1 MHARDVMTTEIV
13 SVSPENSVR
22 HAAEI
27 MLTHNVSGLPVIDG
41 RGVLMGIISEG
52 DLIRRTELG
61 SEAIVSLVNGAL
73 LAEERASAYIR
84 RSSWKVGDAM
94 SRNPIVIDEDTSLAR
109 VSRLMQEHG
118 IKRIPVARNGELVGI
133 VSRADLLKAIVMA
146 EVDHTATGDEA
157 LRRSIAVQLG
167 ENTGLEGLNLKVTV
181 SEGIV
186 HLWGD
191 VTTEECRRAA
201 CVVAENVRG
210 VRGVVEHFSQPSD
223 RTDI

>member
-1 MHARDVMTTEIV
+1 MTTKLV
-13 SVSPENSVR
+13 AVSPDNNVR

-27 MLTHNVSGLPVIDG
+27 MLANHVSGLPVIDG
-41 RGVLMGIISEG
+41 RGMLVGVISEG

-61 SEAIVSLVNGAL
+61 SEAIASLVNGSL
-73 LAEERASAYIR
+73 TAEERALAFIR

-94 SRNPIVIDEDTSLAR
+94 SRNPITIDEDTSLAH

-118 IKRIPVARNGELVGI
+118 IKRVPVARNGELVGI
-133 VSRADLLKAIVMA
+133 VSRADLLKAIVLSDIDDMA
-146 EVDHTATGDEA
+146 AGDEA
-157 LRRSIAVQLG
+157 LRRSIVVRLG
-167 ENTGLEGLNLKVTV
+167 EDTGLDGFDLKVTV

-210 VRGVVEHFSQPSD
+210 VRGVVEHFSQPPP
-223 RTDI
+223 